1 MKIFI
6 YIVGII
12 TTIIIIIIT
21 LPNIIITRSEPYR
34 YSLSLLQKN
43 TDVKVYLGDNY
54 SHVGL
59 ARGSIRYSSKS
70 NSGFANISYRLKG
83 QNGVFLVHV
92 AAEKKHGIWE
102 YKKITF
108 YTNLERNKFIDLLK
122 SF

>member
-70 NSGFANISYRLKG
+70 NSGFDILDITMWFFLAPILLIETGYVPAGL
-83 QNGVFLVHV
+83 VFFELML
-92 AAEKKHGIWE
+92 I
-102 YKKITF
+102 KI
-108 YTNLERNKFIDLLK
+108 YAVNNK
-122 SF
+122 